1 MKFIKKLF
9 NIITLMLN
17 AIFLIPIL
25 FLIYL
30 ITITLSCLESLWK
43 NS

>member
-1 MKFIKKLF
+1 MEIIIKTFKV
-9 NIITLMLN
+9 ITLMLN

-25 FLIYL
+25 FIIYL
-30 ITITLSCLESLWK
+30 ITLILGSLESLWK